1 MDTYSVTS
9 NDKYVITVTR
19 ENKKIVIILYDLLN
33 KRLYKSLNLYNEL
46 IIEFNLNL
54 KNVLFCS
61 FSKINEFNFDIIKKD
76 NIILKLFNKNNIIL
90 LDLFLVNN
98 NDKILI
104 NYKIK
109 DMENKIKILRNNI
122 NEIEKQILQIKFN
135 IQFN

>member
-61 FSKINEFNFDIIKKD
+61 FSKINEFNYDIIKKD